1 MSLGGLIPESHPV
14 PTPRRQAPSEG
25 GPHARLPSLPTPH
38 RAPSQYHGG
47 GGGTAAWAPAP
58 REALSLSTHRYT
70 RCKHTQ
76 AASNVALHCKN
87 LRY

>member
-1 MSLGGLIPESHPV
+1 MPGSHPC
-14 PTPRRQAPSEG
+14 P
-25 GPHARLPSLPTPH
+25 PHIGHPANIT
-38 RAPSQYHGG
+38 AGE
-47 GGGTAAWAPAP
+47 GGTAAWAPAL
-58 REALSLSTHRYT
+58 REALSLSMHRYT